1 MQSPTDRKEL
11 LTFLKTDPRMSKCRD
26 LAGETMV
33 QYNKN
38 AEDPS
43 QRVIVFN
50 RAEYKRKKIF
60 LLKFR
65 DFFGLVGVI

>member
-11 LTFLKTDPRMSKCRD
+11 LTFLKTDPRMSICRD

-50 RAEYKRKKIF
+50 RAEYK
-60 LLKFR
+60 
-65 DFFGLVGVI
+65 